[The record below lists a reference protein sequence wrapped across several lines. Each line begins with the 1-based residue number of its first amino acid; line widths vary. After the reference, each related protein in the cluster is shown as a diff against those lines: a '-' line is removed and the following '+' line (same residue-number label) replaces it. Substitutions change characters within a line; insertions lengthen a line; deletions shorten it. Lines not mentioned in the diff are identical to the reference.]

1 MPAAR
6 RTKKAKPAE
15 EIQEVEEL
23 DTDLELDED
32 EAEEEAPAPKAKKT
46 KAKAAKAEKVEKPKA
61 EPIAFGTQ
69 QLADH
74 VNSEAGTSHTP
85 YTLRILLRKLTADGV
100 LERAESEGRARY
112 SFSGPEDPQV
122 QAIVDAVKNGADK
135 KAEAE
140 RLQGLKDK
148 RAAKKAEAKP
158 AAKKRTKKAE
168 VEPEPEEEDDFDA
181 DIEDL

>member
-1 MPAAR
+1 MAAAR

-15 EIQEVEEL
+15 EIAEIEEL

-32 EAEEEAPAPKAKKT
+32 EAEEEAPAPKAKK
-46 KAKAAKAEKVEKPKA
+46 AKAAKAKVEKPAKV
-61 EPIAFGTQ
+61 EIAFGTQ

-74 VNSEAGTSHTP
+74 INAEAGTTHTP

-100 LERAESEGRARY
+100 LKREESEGRARY
-112 SFSGPEDPQV
+112 SFTGPEDEQV
-122 QAIVDAVKNGADK
+122 VAILEAVKSGADK

-148 RAAKKAEAKP
+148 RAAKKASAAPK
-158 AAKKRTKKAE
+158 AKKSKKAD
-168 VEPEPEEEDDFDA
+168 VEPEAVEEDDFDEE
-181 DIEDL
+181 IEDI

>member
-23 DTDLELDED
+23 DTDLELEED
-32 EAEEEAPAPKAKKT
+32 EEEAPAPKAKKST
-46 KAKAAKAEKVEKPKA
+46 KAKAKVEKAPVEKIEFGSQWLA
-61 EPIAFGTQ
+61 E
-69 QLADH
+69 H
-74 VNSEAGTSHTP
+74 VNDEAGTSHSP
-85 YTLRILLRKLTADGV
+85 YTLRILLRKLVKDGV
-100 LERAESEGRARY
+100 LTRDESQGRARY
-112 SFSGPEDPQV
+112 AFTGPEDPQV
-122 QAIVDAVKNGADK
+122 VAIVEAVKSGADK

-158 AAKKRTKKAE
+158 AKAKRTKKAE

-181 DIEDL
+181 DIEDI

>member
-15 EIQEVEEL
+15 EIQEVEEV

-32 EAEEEAPAPKAKKT
+32 EAEEEAPAPKAKKKST
-46 KAKAAKAEKVEKPKA
+46 KAKAEKVEKPAKA
-61 EPIAFGTQ
+61 EIAFGTQ

-74 VNSEAGTSHTP
+74 VNEEAGTSHTP

-112 SFSGPEDPQV
+112 SFTGPEDPQV
-122 QAIVDAVKNGADK
+122 QAIVEAVKSGADK

-148 RAAKKAEAKP
+148 RAAKKAAEKP
-158 AAKKRTKKAE
+158 AKGKRTKKAD

-181 DIEDL
+181 EIEDI